1 MSINPALGASSQFFG
16 HQDYDAALSNGFTN
30 ESILKYLQANQG
42 QLAGNNA
49 PGGGGLYDEILNS
62 TLNDV
67 RASQDNQLSEL
78 SNRLNQSAA
87 SFSDQQN
94 QFRQQMAE
102 QQSAFERQTAEL
114 TNISRASV
122 PNAERS
128 AAAEQR
134 RDLGQPTGR
143 KSGLSSL
150 AIVSGLGTQANPL
163 SGLQL
168 A

>member
-1 MSINPALGASSQFFG
+1 MAINSGQGASSQYFG
-16 HQDYDAALSNGFTN
+16 HIDYEAARNSGYSN
-30 ESILKYLQANQG
+30 ESILQYLQSNQG
-42 QLAGNNA
+42 QLREGNV
-49 PGGGGLYDEILNS
+49 PGGGGLYDEVLAA

-67 RASQDNQLSEL
+67 RTSQDQQMNEL
-78 SNRLNQSAA
+78 NNRLNQTAS

-94 QFRQQMAE
+94 QFRQQLAD
-102 QQSAFERQTAEL
+102 QQAAFEKQTAEL
-114 TNISRASV
+114 SNVARANV

-128 AAAEQR
+128 AAAAQR
-134 RDLGQPTGR
+134 RDLGQPTKR
-143 KSGLSSL
+143 TSGLASL

>member
-1 MSINPALGASSQFFG
+1 MSINSALGASSEFFG
-16 HQDYDAALSNGFTN
+16 HEDYNSALSNGFTN
-30 ESILKYLQANQG
+30 ESILRYLQANQG
-42 QLAGNNA
+42 VLREGNI

-78 SNRLNQSAA
+78 SNRLNQSAT